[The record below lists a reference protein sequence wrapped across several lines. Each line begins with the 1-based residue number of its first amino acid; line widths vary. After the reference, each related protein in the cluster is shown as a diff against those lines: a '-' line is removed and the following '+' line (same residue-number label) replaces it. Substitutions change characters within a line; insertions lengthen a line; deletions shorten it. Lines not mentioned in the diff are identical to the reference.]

1 MRTLMSTVLILLAA
15 AVLPARAQDTADV
28 DLGPAF
34 DLALTWDYNQGDPPD
49 VFGDPWS
56 RIEDPDFVPPDSAN
70 DYVEIGGQP
79 ADQGGTTIMRP
90 FAETQGS
97 GGVADVTLE
106 QGGPG
111 AVAVSITLAPNAR
124 TGGMLTFNG
133 FLLVLFCDGATGCTR
148 VQYLQPITTVWIPP
162 RTLWTWKSGNY
173 QGIPPGTIVIAQVVG
188 WGWATN
194 ATYYTVTNA
203 GDSIVVP

>member
-1 MRTLMSTVLILLAA
+1 
-15 AVLPARAQDTADV
+15 
-28 DLGPAF
+28 
-34 DLALTWDYNQGDPPD
+34 
-49 VFGDPWS
+49 
-56 RIEDPDFVPPDSAN
+56 
-70 DYVEIGGQP
+70 
-79 ADQGGTTIMRP
+79 
-90 FAETQGS
+90 
-97 GGVADVTLE
+97 
-106 QGGPG
+106 
-111 AVAVSITLAPNAR
+111 
-124 TGGMLTFNG
+124 
-133 FLLVLFCDGATGCTR
+133 